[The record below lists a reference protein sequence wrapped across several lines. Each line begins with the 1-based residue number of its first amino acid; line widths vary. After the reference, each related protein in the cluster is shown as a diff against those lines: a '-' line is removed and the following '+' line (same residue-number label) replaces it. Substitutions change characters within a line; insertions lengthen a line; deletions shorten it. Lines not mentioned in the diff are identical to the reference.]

1 MPEKK
6 VSLVIIGLVMMV
18 MLAACASSGKKPEEK
33 VPGPSTPGPMTD
45 RELPPPRPPE
55 PGVAGPDVTA
65 PPPVKPKP
73 APEAAYFFHPV
84 KWRGESLSII
94 ARWYTGDI
102 QNWKILKEHN
112 PDINPNRMSEGNKIR
127 IPEYLMKTK
136 APMPKEYVDSS
147 SSKAAKKERGRPAT
161 PPGPS
166 KDNDEEPRLFGPK

>member
-18 MLAACASSGKKPEEK
+18 MLAACASSDKKPEEK
-33 VPGPSTPGPMTD
+33 VPGPGAPGPMTD
-45 RELPPPRPPE
+45 KELPPPRPPE

-65 PPPVKPKP
+65 LPPAKPKP
-73 APEAAYFFHPV
+73 APYFLHTV

-94 ARWYTGDI
+94 ARWYTGDTR
-102 QNWKILKEHN
+102 NWKILKEYN
-112 PDINPNRMSEGNKIR
+112 PDTNPNRMSEGNKIR

-147 SSKAAKKERGRPAT
+147 SSKAAKNERGRPAT

-166 KDNDEEPRLFGPK
+166 KDNDEEPKLFGPK